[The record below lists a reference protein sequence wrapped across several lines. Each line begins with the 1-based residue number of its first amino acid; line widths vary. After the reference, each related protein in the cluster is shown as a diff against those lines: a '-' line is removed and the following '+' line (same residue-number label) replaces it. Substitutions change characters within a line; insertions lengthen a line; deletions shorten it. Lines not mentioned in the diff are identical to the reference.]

1 MEEISF
7 FPVLPGRAAKCPA
20 RPQSAPQQQ
29 GRSPFAELLDD
40 TSPAAELRFSR
51 HAVDRLEDRGID
63 LSETDLE
70 KLKGAVDKVA
80 QKGGK
85 ESLVLFGN
93 SALVVSVRNR
103 TVVTVLGR
111 ENMVDN
117 VITRID
123 SAVIL

>member
-1 MEEISF
+1 MVDNISF
-7 FPVLPGRAAKCPA
+7 FPVLPGTEAKSPA
-20 RPQSAPQQQ
+20 KPQSAPQR
-29 GRSPFAELLDD
+29 GRSPFAELLDN
-40 TSPAAELRFSR
+40 TLPSAELRFSR
-51 HAVDRLEDRGID
+51 HALDRLETRGID

-70 KLKGAVDKVA
+70 KLRGAVDKVA

-85 ESLVLFGN
+85 ESLVLLGD
-93 SALVVSVRNR
+93 SALVVSVKNR

-117 VITRID
+117 VVTRID